1 MIRGGRIFQY
11 MKYLICGLLS
21 YSHHSKPYIMDIY
34 VMCQVL
40 WNILLLGYLHGK
52 HSEPGELEFL
62 FAWPLLPGRV
72 YKWNW
77 NVTIIM
83 LVTTLSRITL
93 VTLVTLVT

>member
-34 VMCQVL
+34 VMCKVL

-52 HSEPGELEFL
+52 HSEPGELDFL
-62 FAWPLLPGRV
+62 PLGPFYQAESISG
-72 YKWNW
+72 
-77 NVTIIM
+77 IGI
-83 LVTTLSRITL
+83 S
-93 VTLVTLVT
+93 